1 MLRQRRGW
9 ERLGRLARNT
19 GAGEASLVADQKA
32 RELRER
38 LLIDVAFELDHCLER
53 HPVLTPAPGIE
64 LGFGAR
70 AERNVAVAADEA
82 QQEPD
87 LLLPAV
93 APPPLAL
100 DPLRGDL
107 VAQPAS
113 RPAEDLHVV
122 RQQTD
127 FLAQLPVHCLL
138 GGLAML
144 DPALRELPG
153 VLVNAL
159 APENL
164 VPLIAEDDA
173 DVRAVAV
180 PVEHDRLRGIG
191 CLAAF
196 FHKTPGLQSALGRAA
211 AWLIKTSV
219 R

>member
-53 HPVLTPAPGIE
+53 HPVLAPAPGIE
-64 LGFGAR
+64 LGFRAR

-82 QQEPD
+82 QEKPD
-87 LLLPAV
+87 LLLPAI
-93 APPPLAL
+93 APAPLA
-100 DPLRGDL
+100 
-107 VAQPAS
+107 
-113 RPAEDLHVV
+113 
-122 RQQTD
+122 
-127 FLAQLPVHCLL
+127 
-138 GGLAML
+138 L

-159 APENL
+159 APEDL

-173 DVRAVAV
+173 DIRAVAV

-191 CLAAF
+191 CPTPF
-196 FHKTPGLQSALGRAA
+196 FHKTPGLQSALGRPRRRTARRNA
-211 AWLIKTSV
+211 CV